1 MKKIFLISITSML
14 ILFPHINLKAQT
26 DMQMNENVKFERF
39 NDSILS
45 SIKQTILKDLTNKGL
60 FVIEGSQ
67 NWIGVTYSLSLKL
80 KNKRQTKDIVLS
92 ALKAYTNNKKHK
104 SMQQIL
110 YNTYHRNIRNHIV
123 KNNEFPYEWI
133 ECINYKFITE
143 IKNSNKAIFGQYSF
157 KTETLSLIKT
167 DTKIEFLD
175 DTNAIIQKIYSEW

>member
-1 MKKIFLISITSML
+1 MKKLFLITTLL
-14 ILFPHINLKAQT
+14 IVFPNINLKAQNNFQIK
-26 DMQMNENVKFERF
+26 DHDKFQQF

-45 SIKQTILKDLTNKGL
+45 LIKQTILEDLTNKGL

-92 ALKAYTNNKKHK
+92 ELKAYTSNRKHN
-104 SMQQIL
+104 SMQQKL
-110 YNTYHRNIRNHIV
+110 HNTYFRNIKNHII

-143 IKNSNKAIFGQYSF
+143 IKDSKKAIYGQYSF
-157 KTETLSLIKT
+157 TTESLTLIKT
-167 DTKIEFLD
+167 DSKIEFLD
-175 DTNAIIQKIYSEW
+175 DTNAIIHKIYTEW